1 MSPINAHCVYKSKCN
16 GAGNNLSLPAVPIVL
31 VGNKKDLRFDEA
43 TRRELAKSKQEP
55 VKTED
60 GRAMA
65 EKIGAYA
72 YLECSAK
79 LNEGVREVFET
90 ATRAALQQ
98 KKKRGKFCNL
108 LWGVGQARTVFE
120 GTMQQY
126 VDFFCY
132 LNTTWG
138 FFDLIF
144 VLCAE

>member
-1 MSPINAHCVYKSKCN
+1 MCK
-16 GAGNNLSLPAVPIVL
+16 LSLLSISGSYCHDPTPDSTSSYLAVPIVL

-90 ATRAALQQ
+90 APRATLHQ
-98 KKKRGKFCNL
+98 
-108 LWGVGQARTVFE
+108 
-120 GTMQQY
+120 
-126 VDFFCY
+126 
-132 LNTTWG
+132 
-138 FFDLIF
+138 
-144 VLCAE
+144 